1 VARELAGLGAEVLVH
16 GRSCER
22 GEGVVEELRAQTA
35 NPRVRLH
42 LADLSSLDEVRR
54 LADELEAAHERL
66 HALVNNAG
74 IGTGPREESLD
85 GYELRFAVNYL
96 SQFLLTHRLLE
107 LLRRSA
113 PARIVNVASAGQQ
126 PLDFDDVMLERDYD
140 GFRAYAQSKLAQVM
154 FSFDL
159 AERLPADEVTVNVLH
174 PASLMDT
181 KMVRD
186 TFGRPWTSVEE
197 GRDATLR
204 LIVDPELDRVS
215 GRYFDGTRD
224 SAPNPQALNPEARR
238 RLRELSEDLN
248 GAG

>member
-1 VARELAGLGAEVLVH
+1 MVH
-16 GRSCER
+16 GRSRDR
-22 GEGVVEELRAQTA
+22 GEAVVEELREQTG
-35 NPRVRLH
+35 NPRLHLH

-54 LADELEAAHERL
+54 LADEVEAGHDEL
-66 HALVNNAG
+66 HTLVNNAG
-74 IGTGPREESLD
+74 IGTGPREESED

-96 SQFLLTHRLLE
+96 SHFLLTHRLLD

-126 PLDFDDVMLERDYD
+126 PLDFDDVMLEREYD

-181 KMVRD
+181 KMVRE
-186 TFGRPWTSVEE
+186 TFGRPWTQVEE

-204 LIVDPELDRVS
+204 LIVDPELDGVS

-224 SAPNPQALNPEARR
+224 AAPNPQALNPEARR
-238 RLRELSEDLN
+238 RLRELSERL
-248 GAG
+248 AGVG